1 MMKTILFTSVGRR
14 VELIQAFDRASKK
27 CGVPVW
33 MIGADLSASAP
44 ALRFCD
50 EAVSVCRISDANYI
64 PQLLELCKTRH
75 VDLLIP
81 TIDTDLLLLA
91 VNRRRFEEI
100 GTRVFI
106 SREEMVRICRDKR
119 FTAAFFHECGLA
131 SPEPV
136 DDIAAYHAGY
146 PCFIKPLDGS
156 SSVDAYRVEDEEQL
170 KAYAEKIGKY
180 IVQPFI
186 QGREYTIDIFCDFE
200 GKPIYI
206 TPRERLAVRSGE
218 VLKTQIVQD
227 GTMVAEAKALV
238 QAFQPVGPITVQ
250 LIRQKE
256 TDIDY
261 FIEINPRFG
270 GGAPLSIMAGA
281 DAAEATL
288 RLLSGEQLTYQE
300 QAAEEGLSFSRFD
313 QCICIREQSASLLH
327 CVKNWKELSA
337 VVQNAVLEKRASA
350 VIFDLDDTLY
360 PEKEYVRSGFAAAA
374 ACMPQVADAAQK
386 LWLAFEQGLPA
397 IDAVLEAEGLRSE
410 TLRMN
415 CLKAYREHD
424 PEIMLY
430 PEAKELLEWLKA
442 RSVRLGVITDG
453 RPEGQWAK
461 LKALGLTDAVDRII
475 VTDELGGVQFRK
487 PCDIAFRLMQGHM
500 QIPYGQMLYVGDNPV
515 KDFKAVKQ
523 LGMSGIWF
531 ENTDSV
537 HAMPRR
543 D

>member
-14 VELIQAFDRASKK
+14 VELIQAFERASKK
-27 CGVPVW
+27 CGIPVW
-33 MIGADLSASAP
+33 LIGADLSASAP

-64 PQLLELCKTRH
+64 PQLLKLCESRR

-91 VNRRRFEEI
+91 VNRQRFEEI

-106 SREEMVRICRDKR
+106 SSEEMVRICRDKR

-131 SPEPV
+131 SPDPV
-136 DDIAAYHAGY
+136 DDIEAYHAGY

-170 KAYAEKIGKY
+170 KAYAEKIGTY

-186 QGREYTIDIFCDFE
+186 EGREYTIDIFCDFE
-200 GKPIYI
+200 GAPVYI

-227 GTMVAEAKALV
+227 ETMIAQAKALV
-238 QAFQPVGPITVQ
+238 QKFRPVGPITVQ

-256 TDIDY
+256 TGMDY

-270 GGAPLSIMAGA
+270 GGAPLSMMAGA
-281 DAAEATL
+281 DAAEAAL
-288 RLLSGEQLTYQE
+288 RLLTGEKCTYQE
-300 QAAEEGLSFSRFD
+300 RVAQAGLVFSRFD
-313 QCICIREQSASLLH
+313 QCICLRAQTASLLRH
-327 CVKNWKELSA
+327 VDNWSALSELVK
-337 VVQNAVLEKRASA
+337 NAVLEKGILA

-360 PEKEYVRSGFAAAA
+360 PEMEYVRSGFRAVA
-374 ACMPQVADAAQK
+374 ACIPQVIDAEQK
-386 LWLAFEQGLPA
+386 LWSAFEQGLPA
-397 IDAVLEAEGLRSE
+397 IDTVLNSEGLRSE
-410 TLRMN
+410 DLRCN
-415 CLKAYREHD
+415 CLQAYRKND
-424 PEIMLY
+424 PTIELY
-430 PEAKELLEWLKA
+430 PEARALLEWLKLQ
-442 RSVRLGVITDG
+442 SVKIGVLTDG

-461 LKALGLTDAVDRII
+461 VKALALEEAADQII

-487 PCDIAFRLMQGHM
+487 PCDIAFRVMQGRL
-500 QIPYGQMLYVGDNPV
+500 QIPYEQMLYVGDNPE
-515 KDFKAVKQ
+515 KDFKAEKH
-523 LGMSGIWF
+523 LGMPGIWF

-537 HAMPRR
+537 HWRNHH